1 MGEWLG
7 RYLLARLR
15 EPSTWRGLI
24 LLATALGYAIRPDLA
39 EAIIALG
46 IALAGGVGVVAPERV
61 ESDRVRG
68 TGSDQLQS
76 AGATP
81 DYDRRTGREDLDRW
95 ESR

>member
-39 EAIIALG
+39 EAIIAMG
-46 IALAGGVGVVAPERV
+46 VALAGGVGVVAPDRV

-68 TGSDQLQS
+68 PEPPELRAANSPAHYAGS
-76 AGATP
+76 
-81 DYDRRTGREDLDRW
+81 TGREDLDRW